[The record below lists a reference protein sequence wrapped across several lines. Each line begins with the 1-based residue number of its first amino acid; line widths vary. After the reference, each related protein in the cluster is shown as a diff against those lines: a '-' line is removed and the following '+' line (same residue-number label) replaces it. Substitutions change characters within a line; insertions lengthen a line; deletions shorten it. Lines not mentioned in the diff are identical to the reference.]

1 MNNIPFLGWRGARIN
16 LFYIYLFTCMWIK
29 ESYISRIFRDLG
41 FAIYY
46 YCIIERWLLS
56 KEARYTKSFINK
68 WLIFLIKGG
77 TQPLN
82 LLMNLY
88 NFWFNVFAYEMDKI
102 RITCCCDLMYCKC
115 KVINKKY
122 NFLTTAVVVQS
133 VRALAPQAEG
143 WVFVSQ
149 PRHLSR

>member
-1 MNNIPFLGWRGARIN
+1 
-16 LFYIYLFTCMWIK
+16 MWIK

-102 RITCCCDLMYCKC
+102 RITCYCEFGVLQVQ
-115 KVINKKY
+115 VIKKI
-122 NFLTTAVVVQS
+122 
-133 VRALAPQAEG
+133 
-143 WVFVSQ
+143 
-149 PRHLSR
+149 